1 VPYDKDDPISQWS
14 DLKHKSVYSIDG
26 RKLGFLRKVVSDYMF
41 VSSGFISLTKYFI
54 PIALAESISKKGITL
69 SITSYEARSKYSYS
83 KMKNTLTSMGIMPKT
98 VVKHRP
104 LYDRF
109 LTVRYKATRNRLAAA
124 SAFVSGTL
132 FLISGYHANLEIY
145 HIIGD
150 QIAMHTPKE
159 LWTFILAPVG
169 ILAFM
174 AQLGGIAVLMGAAL
188 FILNRVN
195 IAKFL
200 VIIGTGQGIFTI
212 GLRMMSELLSGKLL
226 LIENNYIIWLTSSA
240 VGFGILFAV
249 ISQSISK
256 GESESIASKALK
268 FVLRKGKNEPNGR
281 MDSQQ

>member
-145 HIIGD
+145 HIIGN

-174 AQLGGIAVLMGAAL
+174 AQLGGIAVLIGAAL
-188 FILNRVN
+188 FLVNRVN
-195 IAKFL
+195 IGKFL
-200 VIIGTGQGIFTI
+200 VIIGTGQGIITI
-212 GLRMMSELLSGKLL
+212 GVRILFDLLSGDLFVL
-226 LIENNYIIWLTSSA
+226 ENNYITWLTSSA

-256 GESESIASKALK
+256 GESESIASKTLK
-268 FVLRKGKNEPNGR
+268 FVLRIRKSEQDRQTNN
-281 MDSQQ
+281 Q

>member
-174 AQLGGIAVLMGAAL
+174 AQLGGIAVLIGAAL
-188 FILNRVN
+188 FLVNRVN
-195 IAKFL
+195 IGKFL
-200 VIIGTGQGIFTI
+200 VIIGTGQGIITI
-212 GLRMMSELLSGKLL
+212 GVRILFDLLSGNLFRL
-226 LIENNYIIWLTSSA
+226 ENNYITWLTSSA

-256 GESESIASKALK
+256 GESESIASKTLK
-268 FVLRKGKNEPNGR
+268 FVLRIRKSEQDRQTNN
-281 MDSQQ
+281 Q

>member
-1 VPYDKDDPISQWS
+1 VPYNKDDPISQWS

-83 KMKNTLTSMGIMPKT
+83 KMKNTLTSLGIMPKT

-132 FLISGYHANLEIY
+132 FFISGYHANLEIY

-174 AQLGGIAVLMGAAL
+174 AQLGGIAVLIGAAL
-188 FILNRVN
+188 FLVNRVN
-195 IAKFL
+195 IGKFL
-200 VIIGTGQGIFTI
+200 VIIGTGQGIITI
-212 GLRMMSELLSGKLL
+212 GVRILFDLLSGKLFVL
-226 LIENNYIIWLTSSA
+226 ENNYITWLTSSA

-268 FVLRKGKNEPNGR
+268 FVLRIRKSEQDRQTNN
-281 MDSQQ
+281 Q

>member
-1 VPYDKDDPISQWS
+1 MPYNKDDPISQWS
-14 DLKHKSVYSIDG
+14 DLKHKSVYSIEG

-83 KMKNTLTSMGIMPKT
+83 KMKNTLTSMGIMSKT

-174 AQLGGIAVLMGAAL
+174 AQLGGIAVLIGAAL
-188 FILNRVN
+188 FLVNRVN
-195 IAKFL
+195 IGKFL
-200 VIIGTGQGIFTI
+200 VIIGTGQGIITI
-212 GLRMMSELLSGKLL
+212 GVRILFDLLSGNLFVL
-226 LIENNYIIWLTSSA
+226 ENNYIIWLTSSA

-256 GESESIASKALK
+256 GESESIASKTLK
-268 FVLRKGKNEPNGR
+268 FVLRIRKSEQDRQTNN
-281 MDSQQ
+281 Q

>member
-1 VPYDKDDPISQWS
+1 VPHDKDDPISQWS

-83 KMKNTLTSMGIMPKT
+83 KMKNTLTNMGIMPKT

-174 AQLGGIAVLMGAAL
+174 AQLGGIAVLIGAAL
-188 FILNRVN
+188 FLVNRVN
-195 IAKFL
+195 IGKFL
-200 VIIGTGQGIFTI
+200 VIIGTGQGIITI
-212 GLRMMSELLSGKLL
+212 GVRILFDLLSGNLFVL
-226 LIENNYIIWLTSSA
+226 ENNYITWLTSSA

-256 GESESIASKALK
+256 GESESIASKTLK
-268 FVLRKGKNEPNGR
+268 FVLRIRKSEQDRQTNN
-281 MDSQQ
+281 Q

>member
-1 VPYDKDDPISQWS
+1 VPYNKDDPISQWS

-83 KMKNTLTSMGIMPKT
+83 KMKNTLTSLGIT
-98 VVKHRP
+98 VVKTRP
-104 LYDRF
+104 IYDRF

-174 AQLGGIAVLMGAAL
+174 AQLGGIAVLIGAAL
-188 FILNRVN
+188 FLVNRVN
-195 IAKFL
+195 IGKFL
-200 VIIGTGQGIFTI
+200 VIIGTGQGIITI
-212 GLRMMSELLSGKLL
+212 GVRILFDLLSGNLFVL
-226 LIENNYIIWLTSSA
+226 ENNYIIWLTSSA

-268 FVLRKGKNEPNGR
+268 FVLRIRKSEQDGQTNN
-281 MDSQQ
+281 Q

>member
-1 VPYDKDDPISQWS
+1 VPYNKDDPISQWS

-83 KMKNTLTSMGIMPKT
+83 KMKNTLTSLGIMPKT

-174 AQLGGIAVLMGAAL
+174 AQLGGIAVLIGAAL
-188 FILNRVN
+188 FLVNRVN
-195 IAKFL
+195 IGKFL
-200 VIIGTGQGIFTI
+200 VIIGTGQGIITI
-212 GLRMMSELLSGKLL
+212 GVRILFDLLSGNLFVL
-226 LIENNYIIWLTSSA
+226 ENNYITWLTSSA

-268 FVLRKGKNEPNGR
+268 FVLRIRKSEQDGQTNN
-281 MDSQQ
+281 Q

>member
-1 VPYDKDDPISQWS
+1 VPYNKDDPISQWS

-83 KMKNTLTSMGIMPKT
+83 KMKNTLTSLGIT
-98 VVKHRP
+98 VVKTRP
-104 LYDRF
+104 IYDRF

-174 AQLGGIAVLMGAAL
+174 AQLGGIAVLIGAAL
-188 FILNRVN
+188 FLVNRVN
-195 IAKFL
+195 IGKFL
-200 VIIGTGQGIFTI
+200 VIIGTGQGIITI
-212 GLRMMSELLSGKLL
+212 GVRILFDLLSGNLFVL
-226 LIENNYIIWLTSSA
+226 ENNYITWLTSSA

-268 FVLRKGKNEPNGR
+268 FVLRIRKSEQDGQTNN
-281 MDSQQ
+281 Q

>member
-83 KMKNTLTSMGIMPKT
+83 KMKNTLTNMGIMPKT

-174 AQLGGIAVLMGAAL
+174 AQLGGIAVLIGAAL
-188 FILNRVN
+188 FLVNRVN
-195 IAKFL
+195 IGKFL
-200 VIIGTGQGIFTI
+200 VIIGTGQGIITI
-212 GLRMMSELLSGKLL
+212 GVRILFDLLSGDLFVL
-226 LIENNYIIWLTSSA
+226 ENNYITWLTSSA

-256 GESESIASKALK
+256 GESESIASKTLK
-268 FVLRKGKNEPNGR
+268 FVLRIRKSEQDRQTNN
-281 MDSQQ
+281 Q

>member
-1 VPYDKDDPISQWS
+1 MPYNKDDPISQWS
-14 DLKHKSVYSIDG
+14 DLKHKSVYSIEG

-83 KMKNTLTSMGIMPKT
+83 KMKNTLTSLGIMQKT
-98 VVKHRP
+98 VLKHRP

-132 FLISGYHANLEIY
+132 FIISGYHANLEIY

-150 QIAMHTPKE
+150 QIAMHTPRE

-174 AQLGGIAVLMGAAL
+174 AQLGGIAVLIGAAL
-188 FILNRVN
+188 FLVNRVN
-195 IAKFL
+195 IGKFL
-200 VIIGTGQGIFTI
+200 VIIGTGQGIITI
-212 GLRMMSELLSGKLL
+212 GVRILFDLLSGNLFVL
-226 LIENNYIIWLTSSA
+226 ENNYITWLTSSA

-256 GESESIASKALK
+256 GESESITSKALK
-268 FVLRKGKNEPNGR
+268 FVLRIRKSEQDRQTNN
-281 MDSQQ
+281 Q

>member
-1 VPYDKDDPISQWS
+1 VPYNKDDPISQWS

-174 AQLGGIAVLMGAAL
+174 AQLGGIAVLIGAAL
-188 FILNRVN
+188 FLVNRVN
-195 IAKFL
+195 IGKFL
-200 VIIGTGQGIFTI
+200 VIIGTGQGIITI
-212 GLRMMSELLSGKLL
+212 GVRILFDLLSGNLFVL
-226 LIENNYIIWLTSSA
+226 ENNYIIWLTSSA

-268 FVLRKGKNEPNGR
+268 FVLRIRKSEQDGQTNN
-281 MDSQQ
+281 Q

>member
-1 VPYDKDDPISQWS
+1 VPYNKDDPISQWS

-54 PIALAESISKKGITL
+54 PIALADSISKKGITL

-83 KMKNTLTSMGIMPKT
+83 KMKNTLTSLGIT
-98 VVKHRP
+98 VVKTRP
-104 LYDRF
+104 IYDRF

-174 AQLGGIAVLMGAAL
+174 AQLGGIAVLIGAAL
-188 FILNRVN
+188 FLVNRVN
-195 IAKFL
+195 IGKFL
-200 VIIGTGQGIFTI
+200 VIIGTGQGIITI
-212 GLRMMSELLSGKLL
+212 GVRILFDLLSGNLFVL
-226 LIENNYIIWLTSSA
+226 ENNYIIWLTSSA

-268 FVLRKGKNEPNGR
+268 FVLRIRKSEQDGQTNN
-281 MDSQQ
+281 Q